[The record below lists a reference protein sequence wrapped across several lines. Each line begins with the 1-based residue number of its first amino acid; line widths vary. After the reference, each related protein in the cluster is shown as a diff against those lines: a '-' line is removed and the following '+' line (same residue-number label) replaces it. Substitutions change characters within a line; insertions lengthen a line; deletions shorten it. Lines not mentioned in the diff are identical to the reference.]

1 MTLLAT
7 SVCVINVLTV
17 VLYFD
22 LRNSSPFLLN
32 TRPSLIQKVFTL
44 TTQSNFTMRDCFF
57 NDLAGGQM
65 DIPFRA
71 SGPLHPAPEADPIA
85 PGNRPPP
92 PSPQPPEPEQ
102 EQSVHVPSEEIE
114 DEPVEE
120 FFTPPETSPSSMT
133 QAQAQENVGQKLPIT
148 TPESTVTQPS
158 QSDSDALS
166 HIYNILVH
174 NRYRPPM
181 PVPAPAFRPL
191 SPLPQQGGQAVLE
204 DPPPRAYPYP
214 DPFYARLLPN
224 GGRIMQR
231 SVPESTSA
239 PVLPQSLP
247 NWDDLLGRNSGET
260 AQAQAHR
267 MAQLEARRER
277 RRLYIEQWGR
287 LRQRQRQ
294 RQQQQAGTESQIPSD
309 GPSEIPRARYRLG
322 GSPIVQSGEAEGV
335 CASTPYPSCVLTSCQ
350 SDRVEQSDTVVSDAE
365 GLMGPSREVA
375 HAFPSPIGY

>member
-1 MTLLAT
+1 
-7 SVCVINVLTV
+7 
-17 VLYFD
+17 
-22 LRNSSPFLLN
+22 
-32 TRPSLIQKVFTL
+32 
-44 TTQSNFTMRDCFF
+44 MRDCFF

-71 SGPLHPAPEADPIA
+71 SGPLPPAPEADPIA

-120 FFTPPETSPSSMT
+120 FFTPPETSPSSMA
-133 QAQAQENVGQKLPIT
+133 QAQAQENVGQELPIT
-148 TPESTVTQPS
+148 TPEITVTQPS
-158 QSDSDALS
+158 QSDSDTMSL
-166 HIYNILVH
+166 IYNILVH
-174 NRYRPPM
+174 NSYQPPM
-181 PVPAPAFRPL
+181 PVPAPAFHPL
-191 SPLPQQGGQAVLE
+191 SPLPPQGGQPVLE

-214 DPFYARLLPN
+214 DPFYARLPPN
-224 GGRIMQR
+224 RGRIMPT

-247 NWDDLLGRNSGET
+247 NWDDLLGQNSGET

-277 RRLYIEQWGR
+277 RRLYIEQWGK
-287 LRQRQRQ
+287 LRQRHQQRQQQ

-322 GSPIVQSGEAEGV
+322 GSRIVQSTEAGG
-335 CASTPYPSCVLTSCQ
+335 
-350 SDRVEQSDTVVSDAE
+350 SDRVEQSGTVVSDAE

-375 HAFPSPIGY
+375 HAFPSPIGH